1 MVLFPRK
8 NKEYWIVTDLWET
21 FCAIPVTLIRKGGL
35 FDYGN
40 GAKGLFI
47 VRWQITKPR
56 SETGDAF
63 GIEEGYA
70 EEYDATRRELF
81 KTRKAA
87 ARLAERL
94 NREAKQC

>member
-21 FCAIPVTLIRKGGL
+21 FCAIPVTLISKGGL

-47 VRWQITKPR
+47 VRWYI
-56 SETGDAF
+56 SEEYT
-63 GIEEGYA
+63 

-81 KTRKAA
+81 KTYQQADAVARK
-87 ARLAERL
+87 LNKEAER
-94 NREAKQC
+94 E